1 MAATALIMAGLTT
14 AATAAIG
21 TAATLGTNMLLG
33 GDGKDG
39 GGERTSASATPLVA
53 QTGLFTAPTKKSS
66 GDEGESMLAAGTYD
80 ASSDPYRLRDTAV
93 NWMTPREVT

>member
-21 TAATLGTNMLLG
+21 TAATLGTHKILG
-33 GDGKDG
+33 GSGGDG

-53 QTGLFTAPTKKSS
+53 QTGLFTAPIKKSS
-66 GDEGESMLAAGTYD
+66 GGARESMLAASTYD
-80 ASSDPYRLRDTAV
+80 ASSDPYRLKDTAV